1 MNMKIIKRLS
11 CLLLALVLLAVMLP
25 LYTPAAPE
33 KYGLKIAG
41 VEITSDN
48 WKSLPYGSTFQY
60 MPTTHT
66 LVIKGDLTLTDSSI
80 GTLIESDIDG
90 LIINLWGNYTL
101 TMNKNNGTFLKL
113 NGDTTITTTANRDVG
128 SLTLKNS
135 SPGGTGILVNDCSL
149 TLDYLFGL
157 DIGDVDYGILGQGD
171 NASLDVIGTAMNINS
186 GYAAVSGFT
195 KGFGIQRGEIVTPK
209 NGKISNGALCDS
221 KGNVAETAEISST
234 AFADALTDT
243 DKHNLLGQD
252 LNLSTLGEW
261 DPETGTYKDY
271 DIDLLELYNA
281 TPRQDCRTFSDFNTL
296 QGSVPPGMALV
307 LGPSDSHPDNT
318 TIRLR
323 GRPTKPGLYV
333 AGLLIAART
342 SWSTPAIVLV
352 GNVRMAVNY
361 EAPKIDYYDLWI
373 DGFRADSEHMTDI
386 LGDGAFSYDPGT
398 KTLTVRKNYTSDWSS
413 VLIRSG
419 VEGLTVKTAED
430 VVLSSGGTVFQ
441 LEKNTRFS
449 GNGRLTVSSEGSYG
463 IQVKNGA
470 SLTVLDADLYVSSA
484 GTAVAGS
491 EGGEKLF
498 VTDSRL
504 YAKGKTKAVSGF
516 SGGITLTEP
525 GVAISSPPGGKILG
539 GSIVKGDDS
548 AAPEVLI
555 TSVKTYGLKIAGVTV
570 TEANRKDVLGD
581 GAFSFDGDRTLTL
594 KKDYAT
600 PFSFDYV
607 YTDIIRNDSVD
618 DLVIAV
624 ENNVTLSIYSE
635 WFGVPIRTFTNT
647 TIRGPGRLTLVSG
660 TSSFNPTLEALG
672 DLTLEDVCLTV
683 SGAYW
688 GIQGS
693 LMYPNKLILKN
704 SSVKATVT
712 GSNSAVCNFPEGI
725 ELTGC
730 VITNPANGTVSDGK
744 IVKSDGTTNAADVTV
759 SPLVQVTGLTLNKA
773 TMNLTVG
780 GSETLTATVTPQN
793 ASLKT
798 VFWKSSNPAVAEVDQ
813 SGKVT
818 GKSKGEAVIT
828 AISNGGPWSKT
839 CAVTVSAPIAV
850 TAVTLSKTKL
860 SIPEG
865 NSEYLTC
872 TVSPSS
878 ATDKTVSWQSSNPAV
893 ATVSADGKV
902 TAVSKGS
909 ATITVKAKDGSNKSA
924 ECKVTVTDA
933 VHVTGVKLDKTTMTL
948 PFNGSGT
955 LTATVS
961 PSNAS
966 NKLVTWKS
974 SNTAVATVNG
984 AGKVT
989 AVSDGKATIT
999 VTTADGGKTA
1009 SCTVT
1014 VKPQVHVKSVKLDKT
1029 ELTLALGQYPV
1040 NEAKLTATVSPSN
1053 ATFTGVTW
1061 KSSDNSV
1068 ATVYKGTVTA
1078 QALGTANITVT
1089 TDDGEKTAVC
1099 KVTVIQPVHVTGI
1112 TLKPDELSLGIGE
1125 TQTITP
1131 IIKPTG
1137 ATNKLV
1143 TWESNKPSV
1152 ASVDCD
1158 GAVTG
1163 QSVGTA
1169 VITGKTLDGA
1179 KTAVC
1184 TVNVNKLWDF
1194 DKTEKSI
1201 TASDAVTAASPLIV
1215 ASYKADGQFLGSVFV
1230 TGAGKKASVVK
1241 YGAKS
1246 VTILWLDLATG
1257 KPRTAAEK
1265 ITLE

>member
-1 MNMKIIKRLS
+1 M
-11 CLLLALVLLAVMLP
+11 ALLAVMLP

-149 TLDYLFGL
+149 TLDHVFGL

-195 KGFGIQRGEIVTPK
+195 KGFGIQSGEIVTPK

-221 KGNVAETAEISST
+221 KGNLSVTAEISNT

-243 DKHNLLGQD
+243 DEHNLLGQD

-261 DPETGTYKDY
+261 DPETETYKDY

-281 TPRQDCRTFSDFNTL
+281 TPREDCRTFSDFNIV

-318 TIRLR
+318 AIRLR
-323 GRPTKPGLYV
+323 GRPTKPGLFV

-342 SWSTPAIVLV
+342 SWSSPAIRLV

-386 LGDGAFSYDPGT
+386 LGDGSFSYDPGT

-430 VVLSSGGTVFQ
+430 VILSSGGTVFQ

-491 EGGEKLF
+491 DGGEKLF

-600 PFSFDYV
+600 PSSFDYV
-607 YTDIIRNDSVD
+607 YTDIISNESVD

-624 ENNVTLSIYSE
+624 ENDVTLSIYSE

-660 TSSFNPTLEALG
+660 TSSFNPALEALG

-730 VITNPANGTVSDGK
+730 VITSPASGKVSDGK
-744 IVKSDGTTNAADVTV
+744 IVNHDGSYAGDVTI

-828 AISNGGPWSKT
+828 AISNGGPWSKSCT
-839 CAVTVSAPIAV
+839 VTVSAPVSV

-909 ATITVKAKDGSNKSA
+909 ATITVKAKDGSNKTA
-924 ECKVTVTDA
+924 ECKVTVTAA

-974 SNTAVATVNG
+974 SNPAVVAVNG
-984 AGKVT
+984 AGEVT

-999 VTTADGGKTA
+999 VTTADGGKSA

-1029 ELTLALGQYPV
+1029 ELTLVLGQYPMNQAV
-1040 NEAKLTATVSPSN
+1040 LSATVSPSN

-1099 KVTVIQPVHVTGI
+1099 KVTVIKPVYVTGI
-1112 TLKPDELSLGIGE
+1112 TLDPDELSLGVGE
-1125 TQTITP
+1125 KQTITP
-1131 IIKPTG
+1131 VIKPTG

-1152 ASVDCD
+1152 ASVDSY

-1163 QSVGTA
+1163 KSEGTA
-1169 VITGKTLDGA
+1169 VITAKTVDGA

-1184 TVNVNKLWDF
+1184 
-1194 DKTEKSI
+1194 
-1201 TASDAVTAASPLIV
+1201 AVTVGKVYAYYPAERSIQTYSRVTPACPLIV
-1215 ASYKADGQFLGSVFV
+1215 ASYDASGRYLRSKFF
-1230 TGAGKKASVVK
+1230 TGPELKKGVILSDAK
-1241 YGAKS
+1241 YA
-1246 VTILWLDLATG
+1246 TIMWLDLATG
-1257 KPRTAAEK
+1257 RPKTAAKK